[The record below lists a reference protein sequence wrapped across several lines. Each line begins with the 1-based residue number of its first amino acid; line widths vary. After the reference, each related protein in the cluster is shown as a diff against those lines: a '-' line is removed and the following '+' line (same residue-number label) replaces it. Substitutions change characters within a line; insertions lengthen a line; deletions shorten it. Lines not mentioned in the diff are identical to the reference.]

1 MVADFSFVSGSEAQT
16 TIPLDRY
23 LPPVP
28 AGSGS
33 AWLKGHA
40 GLGEWVIEPLCSN
53 PLLALEAARAGY
65 RVLVTCN
72 NPILELLLR
81 VLARAPTRND
91 FQAALAELAS
101 VKRGDER
108 LEVHLKSLY
117 LNKCPV
123 CGETIEVDAYLWQRD
138 ADHPEQRVL
147 CCPHCNAEG
156 EYPLVNVDAER
167 LTAPGNPGLYRSRA
181 VERVIHGTGE
191 SPDVVKEALEVYQ
204 DRPLYFLT
212 TLVNR
217 IEGLPTTPERKELLH
232 ALAISVCDVGSTLW
246 PWGEGRTR
254 PRQLSV
260 PPQFKERNLW
270 QALEEAIDLWIG
282 QPSSVPLTNWPEQPP
297 SSGGI
302 ALHRGRLR
310 TLFPLPETVQPK
322 AIIAALPYPNQAF
335 WTLSAIW
342 AGWLWGKEGVL
353 PMKSA
358 LGRQHYDLFWAAE
371 AFHSTFTPFR
381 YLPDRLPC
389 FFQIPELA
397 TGFLL
402 AVTTA
407 AQTAGLRLSGFALRE
422 REDSAQM
429 VWQVAHEQ
437 PAATGHGI
445 KTCRDAM
452 RTFLAGQG
460 EPATYL
466 RLLSV
471 GLQELERLNALRP
484 APQAS
489 LMDTMIQTQASLKE
503 IFDDH
508 NFLKVYG
515 SAAPDSHG
523 GWWLAQPVA
532 PQPSLS
538 DRVELEMASLLQ
550 QDPVSSLVAMDRHLC
565 ERFTGLMTPSP
576 SLVLACLESYTDPLP
591 SQPDQCRL
599 RPQDVAESRRAD
611 LTNAKLRLAEIGHK
625 LGFRVETEPWLL
637 WRQENDEALY
647 WFGVMATS
655 AISEVLFDPA
665 LPPAVH
671 RVIVLPGGR
680 ASLLSFKLRHDPR
693 LAESAQDWHFL
704 KFRHLRQLAERADL
718 TAGLWASLLDGDP
731 PRWEGA
737 TQIQMF

>member
-1 MVADFSFVSGSEAQT
+1 MAANFSFVPGLELQAP
-16 TIPLDRY
+16 IPLDRY
-23 LPPVP
+23 IPPVL

-33 AWLKGHA
+33 AWLKEYA
-40 GLGEWVIEPLCSN
+40 NLGEWVIEPLCSN
-53 PLLALEAARAGY
+53 PMLALEAARAGY

-72 NPILELLLR
+72 NPILDLLLR
-81 VLARAPTRND
+81 VLAKAPTRND

-117 LNKCPV
+117 SSRCPV
-123 CGETIEVDAYLWQRD
+123 CGESIQVDAYLWQRGQARPD
-138 ADHPEQRVL
+138 RRVL
-147 CCPHCNAEG
+147 RCPNCKAEG
-156 EYPLVNVDAER
+156 EYPIINEDMER
-167 LTAPGNPGLYRSRA
+167 LATLGNPGLYRSRA

-191 SPDVVKEALEVYQ
+191 PPDVVKEALEVYQ

-232 ALAISVCDVGSTLW
+232 ALAVSVCDLGSTLW
-246 PWGEGRTR
+246 PWGEGRSR

-260 PPQFKERNLW
+260 SPQFKEHNLW
-270 QALEEAIDLWIG
+270 QALEDAIDVWTG
-282 QPSSVPLTNWPEQPP
+282 QPSPIPLTNWPEQPP
-297 SSGGI
+297 PSGGI
-302 ALHRGRLR
+302 ALYRGRLR
-310 TLFPLPETVQPK
+310 NLFPLPEEVQPK

-342 AGWLWGKEGVL
+342 SGWLWGKEGVQ

-371 AFHSTFTPFR
+371 AFQSTFTPFKH
-381 YLPDRLPC
+381 LPDVPC

-402 AVTTA
+402 AVMTA
-407 AQTAGLRLSGFALRE
+407 AQTAGLRLDGFALRE

-429 VWQVAHEQ
+429 IWRVSHDQ
-437 PAATGHGI
+437 PAVIGRGV
-445 KTCRDAM
+445 KSCRDVM
-452 RTFLAGQG
+452 RIFLAEQG

-471 GLQELERLNALRP
+471 GLQELERMNALRP
-484 APQAS
+484 APQIS
-489 LMDTMIQTQASLKE
+489 MMDKIIQTQASLKE

-532 PQPSLS
+532 ARQSLS
-538 DRVELEMASLLQ
+538 DRVELEILTLLQ
-550 QDPVSSLVAMDRHLC
+550 QDPVSSLTAVDRQLC
-565 ERFTGLMTPSP
+565 ERFTGLMTPSI
-576 SLVLACLESYTDPLP
+576 SLIQACLESYTDPLP
-591 SQPDQCRL
+591 NQPDQCRL
-599 RPQDVAESRRAD
+599 RPQDMAESRRAD
-611 LTNAKLRLAEIGHK
+611 LTNAKLRLAQIGHQ
-625 LGFRVETEPWLL
+625 LGFRVETEPWIL

-665 LPPAVH
+665 LPSAVH
-671 RVIVLPGGR
+671 HVIVLPGGR

-693 LAESAQDWHFL
+693 LAENTESWHFL
-704 KFRHLRQLAERADL
+704 KFRHLRQLAERSDL
-718 TAGLWASLLDGDP
+718 TAGLWTSLLDGDP